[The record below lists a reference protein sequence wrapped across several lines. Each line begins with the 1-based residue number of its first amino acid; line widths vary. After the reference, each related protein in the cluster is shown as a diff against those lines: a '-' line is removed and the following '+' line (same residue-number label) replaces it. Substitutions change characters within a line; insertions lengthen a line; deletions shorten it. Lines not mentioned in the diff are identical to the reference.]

1 MRVRPESDADPDPDP
16 EDPEREAVPRNS
28 PSNAGGAPAT
38 SRRDTVA
45 PMPLNLSSSQSDIC
59 SSPSPS
65 AEMLGKE
72 QASFRVSTKRLPLVS
87 TNCRIL
93 ACSVIGSLSAGL
105 AKKPQGTPQRNISQ
119 PQERAKGIEPSPP
132 AWKAGA
138 LPLSYAR
145 AGPPGTYATGTSGR
159 GDLNSRLPAPKAGA
173 LPSCATSRTHPDL
186 RGSPYYP
193 APGFAAERP
202 GHRGL
207 NAQATAASTP
217 RHGG

>member
-1 MRVRPESDADPDPDP
+1 MRVLPESDADPESDPDP
-16 EDPEREAVPRNS
+16 DREAVPRNS

-93 ACSVIGSLSAGL
+93 ACSVIGPLSAGV
-105 AKKPQGTPQRNISQ
+105 AKKPQGTPQRNIGH

-145 AGPPGTYATGTSGR
+145 AGPTVAAAAAAPVILLRLCACLSGSWTCSPSGPWRGTSCA
-159 GDLNSRLPAPKAGA
+159 SSPTPGA
-173 LPSCATSRTHPDL
+173 WTPS
-186 RGSPYYP
+186 
-193 APGFAAERP
+193 
-202 GHRGL
+202 
-207 NAQATAASTP
+207 
-217 RHGG
+217 

>member
-93 ACSVIGSLSAGL
+93 ACSVIGPLSAGV
-105 AKKPQGTPQRNISQ
+105 ARKPQGTPLRNIGQ

-145 AGPPGTYATGTSGR
+145 AGPPAPRNRHVGTGRFELPTSCSQSRRAAKLRYVPKTPGPPGTTLLSRPRLRGGTSR
-159 GDLNSRLPAPKAGA
+159 APRRDVAG
-173 LPSCATSRTHPDL
+173 P
-186 RGSPYYP
+186 
-193 APGFAAERP
+193 
-202 GHRGL
+202 
-207 NAQATAASTP
+207 
-217 RHGG
+217 